1 MFLSV
6 GLILVLLLNVLNFIA
21 VLSQSNSIPE
31 CKLENCKNMYSF
43 YMGTWHKNKSI
54 QNREEM
60 SKINTHYMG
69 CNSDNCAFAVGKDG
83 IKITN
88 EDIEQKITKYLKSFR
103 YSCPES

>member
-1 MFLSV
+1 
-6 GLILVLLLNVLNFIA
+6 
-21 VLSQSNSIPE
+21 
-31 CKLENCKNMYSF
+31 
-43 YMGTWHKNKSI
+43 MGTWHKNKSI